1 MNRKDLNKRVRQ
13 LVKRANQRLTEIEK
27 RGMSGQSRAYE
38 YVSSELPNRYFLT
51 QVVNKKSTGR
61 AGLKFRTNIGSLKT
75 SEVEQIKTA
84 VESFLSAK
92 TSTIIGIQ
100 DVQKKA
106 KKAFKE
112 QFGEETYKQF
122 EKQGFENFMS
132 GEMWKKAY
140 NKWGSDEINTAIAT
154 HGYATVESALSQALQ
169 DNVDDWKIVEDRI
182 KQLEER
188 YGK

>member
-27 RGMSGQSRAYE
+27 HGMSGQSRAYE

-51 QVVNKKSTGR
+51 QVANKKSTGR

-75 SEVEQIKTA
+75 SEVKQIKTA

-92 TSTIIGIQ
+92 TSTVIGIQ

-122 EKQGFENFMS
+122 EKQGFENFTS
-132 GEMWKKAY
+132 GEMWKNAY
-140 NKWGSDEINTAIAT
+140 NKWGSDLINTAIAV
-154 HGYATVESALSQALQ
+154 HGYATVEHAISWALQ
-169 DNVDDWKIVEDRI
+169 DDVEDWTYVEDRI

>member
-51 QVVNKKSTGR
+51 KVVNKKATGR

-75 SEVEQIKTA
+75 SEVKQIKTA

-106 KKAFKE
+106 KKVFKE
-112 QFGEETYKQF
+112 LYSEKTYKQF
-122 EKQGFENFMS
+122 EQQGFENFMS

-140 NKWGSDEINTAIAT
+140 NKWGSDEINTAIAI
-154 HGYATVESALSQALQ
+154 HGYATVESSLSEALQ
-169 DNVDDWKIVEDRI
+169 DNVEDWKIVEDRI
-182 KQLEER
+182 KQLNER

>member
-1 MNRKDLNKRVRQ
+1 MNRKELNKRVRQ

-27 RGMSGQSRAYE
+27 RGLSGYSRAYE
-38 YVSSELPNRYFLT
+38 YISSELPNRYFLT

-75 SEVEQIKTA
+75 SEVKQIKTA
-84 VESFLSAK
+84 VESFLSAR

-100 DVQKKA
+100 DVQKQA
-106 KKAFKE
+106 KQAFKE
-112 QFGEETYKQF
+112 QFGEETFKQF

-140 NKWGSDEINTAIAT
+140 NKWGSDLINTAIAV
-154 HGYATVESALSQALQ
+154 HGYATVEHAISWAMQ
-169 DNVDDWKIVEDRI
+169 DDVEDWKVVEDRI

-188 YGK
+188 YEK

>member
-27 RGMSGQSRAYE
+27 RGISGKSRAYE

-100 DVQKKA
+100 EVLKNA
-106 KKAFKE
+106 KKVFKD
-112 QFGEETYKQF
+112 QFGEDTLKQF

-140 NKWGSDEINTAIAT
+140 NKWGSDEINTAIAL
-154 HGYATVESALSQALQ
+154 HSYATVESALSEALR
-169 DNVDDWKIVEDRI
+169 DNVEDWKIVEDRI

-188 YGK
+188 YRK

>member
-27 RGMSGQSRAYE
+27 RGLSGQSRAYE

-51 QVVNKKSTGR
+51 QVIEKKSTGR
-61 AGLKFRTNIGSLKT
+61 AGLKFRTNIGSLKK

-92 TSTIIGIQ
+92 TSTTTGIQ

-106 KKAFKE
+106 IQSFKE
-112 QFGEETYKQF
+112 QFGEDTYNQF
-122 EKQGFENFMS
+122 NKQGFENFMS
-132 GEMWKKAY
+132 GELWKKAY
-140 NKWGSDEINTAIAT
+140 NIWGSDLISTAIAT
-154 HGYATVESALSQALQ
+154 YGYSTTESAISQAFRDGVEDWSTVE
-169 DNVDDWKIVEDRI
+169 DNI

-188 YGK
+188 YGR

>member
-1 MNRKDLNKRVRQ
+1 MNRKDLNKKVRR

-38 YVSSELPNRYFLT
+38 YVSSELPNRYFLM
-51 QVVNKKSTGR
+51 QVINKKSTGR

-112 QFGEETYKQF
+112 QFGEDTFKQF

-132 GEMWKKAY
+132 SEMWKKAY
-140 NKWGSDEINTAIAT
+140 NKWGSDEINTVIAK
-154 HGYATVESALSQALQ
+154 HGYATVERVLSEVLQ
-169 DNVDDWKIVEDRI
+169 DNVDDWKIVEDHI
-182 KQLEER
+182 KQIEER

>member
-1 MNRKDLNKRVRQ
+1 MNRKELNKRVRQ

-27 RGMSGQSRAYE
+27 RGLSGQSRAYE
-38 YVSSELPNRYFLT
+38 YISSELPNRYFLT

-84 VESFLSAK
+84 VESFLLAR

-100 DVQKKA
+100 DVQTQARKT
-106 KKAFKE
+106 FKE

-122 EKQGFENFMS
+122 DSQGFENFMS
-132 GEMWKKAY
+132 GEIWKKAY
-140 NKWGSDEINTAIAT
+140 NKWGSDEINTAIAV
-154 HGYATVESALSQALQ
+154 HGYATVEGALSEALQ
-169 DNVDDWKIVEDRI
+169 DNVDDWKIVEEKI
-182 KQLEER
+182 KQLEKR

>member
-1 MNRKDLNKRVRQ
+1 MNRKELNKRVRQ

-27 RGMSGQSRAYE
+27 RRLSGQSRAYE

-51 QVVNKKSTGR
+51 QVVKKKSTGR
-61 AGLKFRTNIGSLKT
+61 AGLKFRTNIGSLKK

-106 KKAFKE
+106 VKSFKE
-112 QFGEETYKQF
+112 QFGDETFKQF

-140 NKWGSDEINTAIAT
+140 MLWGSDLINTAIST
-154 HGYATVESALSQALQ
+154 YGYATTESAISQALR
-169 DNVDDWKIVEDRI
+169 DGVADWSQVEDII

-188 YGK
+188 YGR

>member
-27 RGMSGQSRAYE
+27 RGISGQSRAYE

-92 TSTIIGIQ
+92 TSTIVGIQ

-106 KKAFKE
+106 KNAFIE

-122 EKQGFENFMS
+122 EKQDFENFMS

-140 NKWGSDEINTAIAT
+140 NKWGSDEINTAMSS
-154 HGYATVESALSQALQ
+154 HGYATVESALSEALQ
-169 DNVDDWKIVEDRI
+169 DNVEDWKIVEDHI
-182 KQLEER
+182 KQIEER
-188 YGK
+188 Y

>member
-13 LVKRANQRLTEIEK
+13 LVKRANQRITEIEK

-38 YVSSELPNRYFLT
+38 YISSELPNRYFLT
-51 QVVNKKSTGR
+51 QVIKKKSTGR
-61 AGLKFRTNIGSLKT
+61 AGLKFRTNIGSLKK

-92 TSTIIGIQ
+92 TSTLIGIQ

-106 KKAFKE
+106 IKSFKE
-112 QFGEETYKQF
+112 QFGEETYKRF
-122 EKQGFENFMS
+122 DKQGFENFMS
-132 GEMWKKAY
+132 GELWKKAY
-140 NKWGSDEINTAIAT
+140 NIWGSDLIATAIST
-154 HGYATVESALSQALQ
+154 YGYATTESAIAQAFR
-169 DNVDDWKIVEDRI
+169 DGVKDWSTVEDNI
-182 KQLEER
+182 MQLEGI

>member
-27 RGMSGQSRAYE
+27 RGLSGYSRAYE
-38 YVSSELPNRYFLT
+38 YISSELPNRYFLT
-51 QVVNKKSTGR
+51 QVINKKSTGR

-75 SEVEQIKTA
+75 TEVKQIKTA
-84 VESFLSAK
+84 VESFLSAR

-100 DVQKKA
+100 NVQKQA
-106 KKAFKE
+106 KQAFKE
-112 QFGEETYKQF
+112 QFGDETYKQF
-122 EKQGFENFMS
+122 DSQSFENFMS
-132 GEMWKKAY
+132 GEIWKKAY

-154 HGYATVESALSQALQ
+154 HGYATVESALSEALQ
-169 DNVDDWKIVEDRI
+169 DNVDDWKIVEDKI
-182 KQLEER
+182 KQLKEK

>member
-27 RGMSGQSRAYE
+27 RGLSGQSRAYE

-51 QVVNKKSTGR
+51 QVIEKKSTGR
-61 AGLKFRTNIGSLKT
+61 AGLKFRTNIGSLKK

-92 TSTIIGIQ
+92 TSTTTGIQ
-100 DVQKKA
+100 DVQKKSIES
-106 KKAFKE
+106 FKE
-112 QFGEETYKQF
+112 RFGEETFKQF
-122 EKQGFENFMS
+122 DEQGFENFMS

-140 NKWGSDEINTAIAT
+140 NNWGSDEINTAIAA

-169 DNVDDWKIVEDRI
+169 DNVEDWKYVEDRI

>member
-92 TSTIIGIQ
+92 TSTISGIH
-100 DVQKKA
+100 DVQERSKKV
-106 KKAFKE
+106 FKE
-112 QFGEETYKQF
+112 QYGEETYKQF

-132 GEMWKKAY
+132 GEIWKKAY
-140 NKWGSDEINTAIAT
+140 NKWGSDLINTALAKY
-154 HGYATVESALSQALQ
+154 GYATVESALSETLQ
-169 DNVDDWKIVEDRI
+169 DNVDDWKIVEDHI